1 MPFLPPSQ
9 QHQSTE
15 GIADSSIDCL
25 SIQVNLAADFSCST
39 EVTPE
44 WLSVKADDLYAPTE

>member
-15 GIADSSIDCL
+15 GKKDEEEAEEISTYTNVIDRCIR
-25 SIQVNLAADFSCST
+25 SYS
-39 EVTPE
+39 
-44 WLSVKADDLYAPTE
+44 